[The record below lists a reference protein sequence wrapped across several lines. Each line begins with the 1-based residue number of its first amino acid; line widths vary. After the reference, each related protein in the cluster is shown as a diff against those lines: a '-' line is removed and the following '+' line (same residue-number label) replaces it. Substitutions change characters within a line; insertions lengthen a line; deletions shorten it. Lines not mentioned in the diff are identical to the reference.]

1 MTTLLPF
8 ASDYMEGTYPAI
20 LEKLTAMNFTA
31 QSGYGTDKISTSAKD
46 KIRQA
51 CHCPDGEIY
60 FLNGGTQTNA
70 TVIDALLHRY
80 EGVLAAT
87 TGHVSIHEAGAIEYT
102 GHKVIQL
109 PQTQGKLLASTV
121 RQFMETFRADAN
133 NEHMVQPGMVY
144 ISHPTE
150 YGTLYTKQELL
161 ALAETCRQ
169 YDLPLYVDGARLAYA
184 LAAPE
189 NDITL
194 ADLTASCTVFYIGGT
209 KCGALIGE
217 AVVIPQKGRIP
228 HFFTTIKQHG
238 ALLAKGW
245 LLGTQF
251 DVLFSDGLY
260 ERIGRPAIESANVI
274 RQALKAAGYTF
285 YIPTVTNQIFV
296 IMDNQKIEALSHTVA
311 FSRWEPYD
319 ADHTIIRLATSWAT
333 TKKDTDSLIAC
344 LRPHDL

>member
-1 MTTLLPF
+1 MR
-8 ASDYMEGTYPAI
+8 SSVKG
-20 LEKLTAMNFTA
+20 
-31 QSGYGTDKISTSAKD
+31 STK
-46 KIRQA
+46 RRT
-51 CHCPDGEIY
+51 HY
-60 FLNGGTQTNA
+60 
-70 TVIDALLHRY
+70 
-80 EGVLAAT
+80 
-87 TGHVSIHEAGAIEYT
+87 IHEAGAIEYT

-184 LAAPE
+184 LATPE

-194 ADLTASCTVFYIGGT
+194 ADLAASCTVFYIGGT

-344 LRPHDL
+344 LRTHNL

>member
-8 ASDYMEGTYPAI
+8 ASDYMEGAYPAI
-20 LEKLTAMNFTA
+20 LEKLTSMNFTA
-31 QSGYGTDKISTSAKD
+31 QSGYGTDEISVSARD

-51 CHCPDGEIY
+51 CHCPDGEVY

-70 TVIDALLHRY
+70 TVIDAILNRY

-121 RQFMETFRADAN
+121 RQFMETFMADAN
-133 NEHMVQPGMVY
+133 KEHMVQPGMVY

-150 YGTLYTKQELL
+150 YGTLYTKQELT
-161 ALAETCRQ
+161 ALADVCRQ
-169 YDLPLYVDGARLAYA
+169 YNLPLYVDGARLAYA

-194 ADLTASCTVFYIGGT
+194 ADLAACCTAFYIGGT
-209 KCGALIGE
+209 KCSALIGE

-245 LLGTQF
+245 LLGIQF

-260 ERIGRPAIESANVI
+260 NRIGIPALESARTI
-274 RQALKAAGYTF
+274 CQALQKTGYEF
-285 YIPTVTNQIFV
+285 YLPPMTNQIFV
-296 IMDNQKIEALSHTVA
+296 IMDNQKIDDLSQTVA

-333 TKKDTDSLIAC
+333 TKKDTDRLIAC
-344 LRPHDL
+344 L

>member
-1 MTTLLPF
+1 MR
-8 ASDYMEGTYPAI
+8 SSVKD
-20 LEKLTAMNFTA
+20 
-31 QSGYGTDKISTSAKD
+31 STK
-46 KIRQA
+46 RRT
-51 CHCPDGEIY
+51 HY
-60 FLNGGTQTNA
+60 
-70 TVIDALLHRY
+70 
-80 EGVLAAT
+80 
-87 TGHVSIHEAGAIEYT
+87 IHEAGAIEYT

-194 ADLTASCTVFYIGGT
+194 ADLAASCTVFYIGGT

-238 ALLAKGW
+238 ALLAKG
-245 LLGTQF
+245 
-251 DVLFSDGLY
+251 
-260 ERIGRPAIESANVI
+260 
-274 RQALKAAGYTF
+274 
-285 YIPTVTNQIFV
+285 
-296 IMDNQKIEALSHTVA
+296 
-311 FSRWEPYD
+311 
-319 ADHTIIRLATSWAT
+319 
-333 TKKDTDSLIAC
+333 
-344 LRPHDL
+344 

>member
-1 MTTLLPF
+1 MRSSVKDSTKRRTHYDYFIAIRLRLYGRHILP
-8 ASDYMEGTYPAI
+8 APRTKYDKPA
-20 LEKLTAMNFTA
+20 TA
-31 QSGYGTDKISTSAKD
+31 
-46 KIRQA
+46 
-51 CHCPDGEIY
+51 P
-60 FLNGGTQTNA
+60 
-70 TVIDALLHRY
+70 
-80 EGVLAAT
+80 
-87 TGHVSIHEAGAIEYT
+87 
-102 GHKVIQL
+102 
-109 PQTQGKLLASTV
+109 
-121 RQFMETFRADAN
+121 
-133 NEHMVQPGMVY
+133 
-144 ISHPTE
+144 
-150 YGTLYTKQELL
+150 
-161 ALAETCRQ
+161 
-169 YDLPLYVDGARLAYA
+169 
-184 LAAPE
+184 
-189 NDITL
+189 
-194 ADLTASCTVFYIGGT
+194 IGGT

-245 LLGTQF
+245 LLGTPF

-296 IMDNQKIEALSHTVA
+296 IMANQKIEALSRTVA

>member
-8 ASDYMEGTYPAI
+8 ASDYMEGAYPAI
-20 LEKLTAMNFTA
+20 LEKLTSMNFTA
-31 QSGYGTDKISTSAKD
+31 QSGYGTDEISVSARD

-51 CHCPDGEIY
+51 CHCPDGEVY

-70 TVIDALLHRY
+70 TVIDAILNRY

-121 RQFMETFRADAN
+121 RQFMETFMADAN
-133 NEHMVQPGMVY
+133 KEHMVQPGMVY

-150 YGTLYTKQELL
+150 YGTLYTKQELI
-161 ALAETCRQ
+161 ALADVCRQ
-169 YDLPLYVDGARLAYA
+169 YNLPLYVDGARLAYA

-194 ADLTASCTVFYIGGT
+194 ADLAACCTAFYIGGT

-245 LLGTQF
+245 LLGIQF

-260 ERIGRPAIESANVI
+260 NRIGIPALESARTI
-274 RQALKAAGYTF
+274 CQALQKAGYEF
-285 YIPTVTNQIFV
+285 YLPPMTNQIFV
-296 IMDNQKIEALSHTVA
+296 IMDNQKIDDLSQTVA

-333 TKKDTDSLIAC
+333 TKKDTDRLIAC
-344 LRPHDL
+344 L

>member
-1 MTTLLPF
+1 
-8 ASDYMEGTYPAI
+8 MEGAYPAI
-20 LEKLTAMNFTA
+20 LEKLASMNFTA
-31 QSGYGTDKISTSAKD
+31 QNGYGTDKVSASARD

-51 CHCPDGEIY
+51 CHCPDGEVY

-70 TVIDALLHRY
+70 VVIDALLHRY

-121 RQFMETFRADAN
+121 RQFMETFKADAN
-133 NEHMVQPGMVY
+133 QEHMVQPGMVY

-150 YGTLYTKQELL
+150 YGTLYTKEELM
-161 ALAETCRQ
+161 ALADVCRQ
-169 YDLPLYVDGARLAYA
+169 YSLPLYVDGARLAYA
-184 LAAPE
+184 LAAPG
-189 NDITL
+189 NDVTL
-194 ADLTASCTVFYIGGT
+194 ADLAACCTAFYIGGT

-245 LLGTQF
+245 LLGVQF

-260 ERIGRPAIESANVI
+260 QRIGVPAIESARAI
-274 RQALKAAGYTF
+274 CQALKAKGYEF
-285 YIPTVTNQIFV
+285 YIPPMTNQIFV
-296 IMDNQKIEALSHTVA
+296 IIDNQKMEALSHTVA
-311 FSRWEPYD
+311 FSYWEPYD

-333 TKKDTDSLIAC
+333 TKEDTDQLIAC
-344 LRPHDL
+344 L